1 MKWWKQC
8 DAIVHSIKS
17 HTYTK
22 GGESPLWFC
31 KFIFIFDKS
40 IGFYQIQTYKS
51 SITMVY
57 HGENIS
63 PNRVDT
69 TMKLSLK
76 CYLLYPSL
84 GITLQTVSAYFC
96 FHKKRHRYFTT
107 APFSNN
113 TPCRK
118 VKGLT
123 QWYNFKISSYILF
136 ALVSSSFIK
145 FSGATN
151 RRNVRKANNMDR
163 IFLGCN
169 VV

>member
-1 MKWWKQC
+1 MQC
-8 DAIVHSIKS
+8 DAIVHSIKGS
-17 HTYTK
+17 LHCDSISLFSFLIK
-22 GGESPLWFC
+22 HWPLW
-31 KFIFIFDKS
+31 KYLDRN
-40 IGFYQIQTYKS
+40 QIQTYKS

-69 TMKLSLK
+69 TTKPSLK
-76 CYLLYPSL
+76 CYLLYPPL

-96 FHKKRHRYFTT
+96 FHKKKTRYFTT
-107 APFSNN
+107 APFISNN

-123 QWYNFKISSYILF
+123 QWYNFTISSYILF

-145 FSGATN
+145 FSRAAN
-151 RRNVRKANNMDR
+151 RRNVRTTWRKYSWVAM
-163 IFLGCN
+163 
-169 VV
+169 